1 MTGAEVV
8 SPVVLFDFDQ
18 YYMGGCLCELL
29 AERGHRVTYVTPAD
43 LVSAWCGNT
52 HDQWYAQQRL
62 IELGVTIITG
72 FFVSGFDGGSATLS
86 GRYAGE
92 VRELEA
98 ATLAVVGARE
108 PEDAL
113 YRTLAARAQDLRAAG
128 IRTLQRIVDCD
139 VPGAVVHATY
149 AGHRLAREFDANV
162 APMLFERTSLFR
174 SGA

>member
-1 MTGAEVV
+1 MTIV
-8 SPVVLFDFDQ
+8 
-18 YYMGGCLCELL
+18 
-29 AERGHRVTYVTPAD
+29 
-43 LVSAWCGNT
+43 
-52 HDQWYAQQRL
+52 
-62 IELGVTIITG
+62 TG
-72 FFVSGFDGGSATLS
+72 FFVSDFDGASATLS

-128 IRTLQRIVDCD
+128 IRTLQKIGDCD

-162 APMLFERTSLFR
+162 APMLLERTRLDS
-174 SGA
+174 